1 MKKSVIEKL
10 ESWLQRGYGITQLQ
24 ALEKWGCMRLSARID
39 ELRKNGIPIITTTI
53 KENGK
58 SFAKYTI
65 RKQSEA
71 RAGEDFVD
79 KAVRE
84 YNERRGA

>member
-65 RKQSEA
+65 RKQSEP
-71 RAGEDFVD
+71 RVSEDFVD
-79 KAVRE
+79 KAIRE